1 MLSPGDRVRDYE
13 VVAPLRAGGM
23 GTLYLARRRGIGG
36 FARLVALKVV
46 HSQLP
51 GHQSVRQSLL
61 AEARISAQI
70 NHPNVVQVEEAG
82 SAGDLCFIAMEYVHG
97 ISLAELLEE
106 LAERR
111 QRMNPKLCV
120 WLAAQMAEG
129 LRAIHAATGEDGTP
143 LHIVHR
149 DVSPQNMLV
158 SRTGH
163 IKLIDFG
170 IADSQQTQPY
180 HGRRRAMLGKLGY
193 MAPEQLRLELVDR
206 RCDIYALGVV
216 LWEMLTCRRFL
227 RCERVDDERDWALRR
242 SPPPPSQYGARVTPA
257 LDAVVLKALA
267 FEPSA
272 RYQGALALR
281 TALLSAVPLAS
292 RIDAPTLE
300 AALRALL
307 ENRLERLGTAWPSGV
322 HTAPELDGADDSD
335 EETSVVPAPRL
346 RDLASAMQS
355 GSRRSL
361 HTEDEAQKTLGA
373 TPSALRAAHGVA
385 RADGASEP
393 PPLPR
398 EPPPLPRETPHARG
412 LLASA
417 LGQAS
422 VLGLPVLCLLLGTL
436 IGSLAVRQRRSAWP
450 WSEPRTPP
458 RAQPA
463 AQRADSVLP
472 PSTAADAGGGYAPR
486 AAGRK
491 PAPEV
496 RAAH

>member
-13 VVAPLRAGGM
+13 VVAPLRSGGM

-46 HSQLP
+46 HSRLP
-51 GHQSVRQSLL
+51 GHKSVRQSLL

-106 LAERR
+106 LAERG

-170 IADSQQTQPY
+170 IADGEHTQQCQ
-180 HGRRRAMLGKLGY
+180 GRRFTMLGKLGY

-227 RCERVDDERDWALRR
+227 HCERVDDERDWALRR

-281 TALLSAVPLAS
+281 TALLSAVPLAN
-292 RIDAPTLE
+292 RVDAPTLE

-307 ENRLERLGTAWPSGV
+307 ENRLERLGAAWPSGV
-322 HTAPELDGADDSD
+322 DAAPEAD
-335 EETSVVPAPRL
+335 ETTSVVPGPRL

-361 HTEDEAQKTLGA
+361 HVEGEAQKTLGA
-373 TPSALRAAHGVA
+373 TPSALRAAHGVV
-385 RADGASEP
+385 RAHGASEP
-393 PPLPR
+393 PPQ
-398 EPPPLPRETPHARG
+398 PRETLHARG
-412 LLASA
+412 RLTAALA
-417 LGQAS
+417 QVS

-436 IGSLAVRQRRSAWP
+436 IGSLAARQPRSAWP
-450 WSEPRTPP
+450 FREPGTPA
-458 RAQPA
+458 RGQPA
-463 AQRADSVLP
+463 VQRADSVLP
-472 PSTAADAGGGYAPR
+472 PSTAADAGGGDAPR
-486 AAGRK
+486 AVGRK

>member
-13 VVAPLRAGGM
+13 VVAPLRSGGM

-51 GHQSVRQSLL
+51 GQRSVQQSLL
-61 AEARISAQI
+61 DEARISAHI

-82 SAGDLCFIAMEYVHG
+82 RAGDLCFIAMEYVHG

-106 LAERR
+106 LAERG

-170 IADSQQTQPY
+170 IADSQQTQQCR
-180 HGRRRAMLGKLGY
+180 GRRCAMLGKLGY

-206 RCDIYALGVV
+206 RCDVYALGVV

-242 SPPPPSQYGARVTPA
+242 SPPPPSQFAARISPA

-267 FEPSA
+267 YEPSA

-281 TALLSAVPLAS
+281 TALLNAVPLAS
-292 RIDAPTLE
+292 RVDAPTLE

-307 ENRLERLGTAWPSGV
+307 EKRLERLGAAWPSEV
-322 HTAPELDGADDSD
+322 RAAPEADEAD
-335 EETSVVPAPRL
+335 ESEEQTSVVPAPRL
-346 RDLASAMQS
+346 RDLAGAMQS
-355 GSRRSL
+355 GSRRVL
-361 HTEDEAQKTLGA
+361 HVEDEAQKTLGA
-373 TPSALRAAHGVA
+373 TPSALRAAHGLA
-385 RADGASEP
+385 RAHAAGESP
-393 PPLPR
+393 PQPL
-398 EPPPLPRETPHARG
+398 ETPRAGG
-412 LLASA
+412 LLDSA
-417 LGQAS
+417 LGPAS
-422 VLGLPVLCLLLGTL
+422 LLGLPVLCLLLGTL
-436 IGSLAVRQRRSAWP
+436 IGSLAVRQGRNAWP
-450 WSEPRTPP
+450 WSEPKTPA

-463 AQRADSVLP
+463 ARRADSVLP
-472 PSTAADAGGGYAPR
+472 PAAAADAGGGYAPR

-491 PAPEV
+491 PAPRV
-496 RAAH
+496 RAAR

>member
-13 VVAPLRAGGM
+13 VVAPLRSGGM
-23 GTLYLARRRGIGG
+23 GMLYLARRRGIGG

-46 HSQLP
+46 HAQLP

-61 AEARISAQI
+61 DEARISAQI

-82 SAGDLCFIAMEYVHG
+82 RAGDLCFIAMEYVHG

-106 LAERR
+106 LAERG
-111 QRMNPKLCV
+111 QRMTPKLCV

-149 DVSPQNMLV
+149 DISPQNMLV

-170 IADSQQTQPY
+170 IADSQQTQQCR
-180 HGRRRAMLGKLGY
+180 GRRCAMLGKLGY
-193 MAPEQLRLELVDR
+193 MAPEQLRLEPVDR
-206 RCDIYALGVV
+206 RCDVYALGVV

-242 SPPPPSQYGARVTPA
+242 SPPPPSQFAARITPA

-267 FEPSA
+267 YEPGA

-300 AALRALL
+300 TALRALL
-307 ENRLERLGTAWPSGV
+307 EQRLERLGAAWPSELRA
-322 HTAPELDGADDSD
+322 APQLDETD
-335 EETSVVPAPRL
+335 EVDENEEQTSVVPAPRL
-346 RDLASAMQS
+346 HDLASATQS
-355 GSRRSL
+355 GTRRAL
-361 HTEDEAQKTLGA
+361 HVEAAAQKTLGA
-373 TPSALRAAHGVA
+373 RPSALRAAHGVA
-385 RADGASEP
+385 RAHAAGEP
-393 PPLPR
+393 PPQAR
-398 EPPPLPRETPHARG
+398 ESPHARG

-417 LGQAS
+417 LAPAS
-422 VLGLPVLCLLLGTL
+422 LLGLPVLCLLLGTL
-436 IGSLAVRQRRSAWP
+436 IGSLVARQSRGAWP
-450 WSEPRTPP
+450 WSEPNTPAHAP
-458 RAQPA
+458 PA
-463 AQRADSVLP
+463 AQRADSALP
-472 PSTAADAGGGYAPR
+472 PAAAVDAGGGYTPR

-496 RAAH
+496 HAAH